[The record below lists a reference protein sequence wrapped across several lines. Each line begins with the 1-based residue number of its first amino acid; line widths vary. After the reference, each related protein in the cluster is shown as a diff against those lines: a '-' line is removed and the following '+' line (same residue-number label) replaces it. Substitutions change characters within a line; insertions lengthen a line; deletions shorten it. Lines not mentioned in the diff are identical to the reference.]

1 MPGFNIQY
9 PVGKE
14 LYKITQLT
22 FQVLIIPNTKKDLYK
37 ALEYANAYSSFF
49 RSFSS
54 FSLKRISSISFHSRV
69 NASQ

>member
-22 FQVLIIPNTKKDLYK
+22 FQVLIIPNTKKICIRL
-37 ALEYANAYSSFF
+37 
-49 RSFSS
+49 
-54 FSLKRISSISFHSRV
+54 
-69 NASQ
+69 